1 MSAIKTHEMF
11 HIVAA
16 DDINFENEDGE
27 HCFHIKS
34 MMVSRQQP
42 SICQLFAEKENTGS
56 LVRETK
62 VSNAKIEQIN
72 PETNVTQFS
81 VKAKIG
87 DEFRKLNLKTVR
99 SENSECCIC

>member
-11 HIVAA
+11 NVVAA
-16 DDINFENEDGE
+16 DDINFENEEGE

-34 MMVSRQQP
+34 MLVSRQQP
-42 SICQLFAEKENTGS
+42 SVCQLFTEKENTGS

-62 VSNAKIEQIN
+62 VYNAKIEQICPN
-72 PETNVTQFS
+72 PTVTQFS

-87 DEFRKLNLKTVR
+87 NEFQQLNLKTVR